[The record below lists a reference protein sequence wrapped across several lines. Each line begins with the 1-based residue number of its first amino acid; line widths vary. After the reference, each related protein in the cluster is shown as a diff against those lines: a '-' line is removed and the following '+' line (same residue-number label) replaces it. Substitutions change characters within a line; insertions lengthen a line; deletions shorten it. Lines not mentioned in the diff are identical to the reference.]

1 MLNNTEPVT
10 CSKLS
15 KSEIKIIKNEC
26 IELFKAYVN
35 KNILELS
42 KECFDIKVTDYI
54 YNHIMYSNIN
64 IINGNNGDNGDN
76 NINEKIKTIVKKTI
90 KNAWCKIITYRSY
103 SSSYI
108 RNVIVNK
115 SHLDKKLEYLQMIE
129 QPAQRTE
136 EWYTFRH
143 NLLTASSIWKV
154 FGSESFVN
162 SIIYEKCKSRF
173 EFTQQ
178 SLDSP
183 MHWGQKYEPISVKL
197 YEKKYNTVIE
207 EFGCIQ
213 HPKYYFIGASP
224 DGINV
229 DPNNGRYGRML
240 EIKNVVSRTI
250 TGIPKMEYWIQVQ
263 VQLETCDLNECDFL
277 ETKFTE
283 YESYDA
289 FINDGTF
296 NYSSDNKE
304 KGVIL
309 LFSKNGNTYY
319 EYPPLLLSQED
330 YNQWEENTI
339 NEKNVDSEWLR
350 TIYWKLDVLS
360 NVLILRNKLWFE
372 HALPKIKDVWDT
384 IEKERIEGCEHR
396 APKKRVYNNNNNNNN
411 NNNHDNNHNNNHDN
425 KYINNNKYN
434 TLVNKCFF
442 SITTT
447 N

>member
-1 MLNNTEPVT
+1 MANNSNVIP
-10 CSKLS
+10 SKLDLA
-15 KSEIKIIKNEC
+15 KIKTDC
-26 IELFKAYVN
+26 IELFKEYVT

-54 YNHIMYSNIN
+54 YNHIIYSNIS
-64 IINGNNGDNGDN
+64 INNTNNSN
-76 NINEKIKTIVKKTI
+76 NNDTNEKIRTIVKKTI
-90 KNAWCKIITYRSY
+90 KTAWCKVIPYRSY
-103 SSSYI
+103 CNSFI

-115 SHLDKKLEYLQMIE
+115 THLDKKLEYLRNAE
-129 QPAQRTE
+129 QPAQRTD
-136 EWYTFRH
+136 EWYAFRH

-154 FGSESFVN
+154 FGSEPIVN

-173 EFTQQ
+173 EFAQQ

-183 MHWGQKYEPISVKL
+183 MHWGQKYEPISVQL
-197 YEKKYNTVIE
+197 YEHTYNTVIE

-213 HPKYYFIGASP
+213 HKKYYFIGASP
-224 DGINV
+224 DGINM

-250 TGIPKMEYWIQVQ
+250 TGIPKMDYWIQVQ

-277 ETKFTE
+277 ETKFVE
-283 YESYDA
+283 YDGYDE

-296 NYSSDNKE
+296 NYSNDNKQ

-319 EYPPLLLSQED
+319 EYPELLLSQED
-330 YNQWEENTI
+330 YNVWEENTI
-339 NEKNVDSEWLR
+339 NEKNVDSQWLR
-350 TIYWKLDVLS
+350 TIYWKLEVFS

-372 HALPKIKDVWDT
+372 YALPKIKDVWDT
-384 IEKERIEGCEHR
+384 IEKERIEGCDHR

-411 NNNHDNNHNNNHDN
+411 NHNNNYNNNNYDN
-425 KYINNNKYN
+425 KYNK
-434 TLVNKCFF
+434 LVNKCFI

>member
-1 MLNNTEPVT
+1 MLNNNELVT
-10 CSKLS
+10 CIKVS
-15 KSEIKIIKNEC
+15 KSEVRIIKNDC

-54 YNHIMYSNIN
+54 YNHIIYSNI
-64 IINGNNGDNGDN
+64 IANNSN
-76 NINEKIKTIVKKTI
+76 NEKIKTIIKKTI
-90 KNAWCKIITYRSY
+90 KNAWCKVIPYRSY
-103 SSSYI
+103 SSSFI
-108 RNVIVNK
+108 RNIIVNK
-115 SHLDKKLEYLQMIE
+115 THLDKKLEYLQKIE
-129 QPAQRTE
+129 QPVQRTE

-154 FGSESFVN
+154 FGSESVVN

-173 EFTQQ
+173 EFAQQ

-197 YEKKYNTVIE
+197 YEKKYNTIIE

-304 KGVIL
+304 KGMIL

-319 EYPPLLLSQED
+319 EYPPLLLSEED
-330 YNQWEENTI
+330 YNLWEENTI
-339 NEKNVDSEWLR
+339 NEKNIDSEWLR

-396 APKKRVYNNNNNNNN
+396 APKKRVYNNNNNDNSNNN
-411 NNNHDNNHNNNHDN
+411 NNNNNNNNDNNHDN
-425 KYINNNKYN
+425 KYDNKYIN
-434 TLVNKCFF
+434 SNNYNKLVYKCFL
-442 SITTT
+442 SVTTT

>member
-1 MLNNTEPVT
+1 MANVINVRP
-10 CSKLS
+10 SKLDIA
-15 KSEIKIIKNEC
+15 KIKTDC
-26 IELFKAYVN
+26 IELFKEYVT

-54 YNHIMYSNIN
+54 YNHIIYLNIS
-64 IINGNNGDNGDN
+64 INNTNNTN
-76 NINEKIKTIVKKTI
+76 NINVHNDNNEKIRTIVKKTI
-90 KNAWCKIITYRSY
+90 KTAWCKIIPYRSY
-103 SSSYI
+103 SNSFI

-115 SHLDKKLEYLQMIE
+115 THLDKKLEYLRNAE
-129 QPAQRTE
+129 QPAQRTD
-136 EWYTFRH
+136 EWYAFRH

-154 FGSESFVN
+154 FGSEPIIN

-173 EFTQQ
+173 EFAQQ

-183 MHWGQKYEPISVKL
+183 MHWGQKYEPISVQL
-197 YEKKYNTVIE
+197 YEHTYNTIIE

-224 DGINV
+224 DGINM

-250 TGIPKMEYWIQVQ
+250 TGIPKMDYWIQVQ

-277 ETKFTE
+277 ETKFVE
-283 YESYDA
+283 YDGYDE

-296 NYSSDNKE
+296 NYSNDNKQ

-319 EYPPLLLSQED
+319 EYPELLLSQEE
-330 YNQWEENTI
+330 YNVWEENTI
-339 NEKNVDSEWLR
+339 NEKNVDSQWLR

-372 HALPKIKDVWDT
+372 YALPKIKDVWET
-384 IEKERIEGCEHR
+384 IEKERIEGCQHR
-396 APKKRVYNNNNNNNN
+396 APKKRNNNSSNSTNSTNSNSTNSNSNNSNSTN
-411 NNNHDNNHNNNHDN
+411 
-425 KYINNNKYN
+425 YNKYN
-434 TLVNKCFF
+434 NLVNKCFL

>member
-1 MLNNTEPVT
+1 MTTLNAPILTSAEIT
-10 CSKLS
+10 KI
-15 KSEIKIIKNEC
+15 KSDC
-26 IELFKAYVN
+26 IELFKSYVY

-42 KECFDIKVTDYI
+42 KECFDQKVTDYI
-54 YNHIMYSNIN
+54 YNRISYE
-64 IINGNNGDNGDN
+64 IIAA
-76 NINEKIKTIVKKTI
+76 NEQLKTIIKKTI
-90 KNAWCKIITYRSY
+90 KTAWCKIIPYRSY
-103 SSSYI
+103 PTSYI

-115 SHLDKKLEYLQMIE
+115 SHLENKLDYLRTIE

-136 EWYTFRH
+136 EWYAFRH

-162 SIIYEKCKSRF
+162 SIIYEKCKSRV
-173 EFTQQ
+173 EFTQL

-197 YEKKYNTVIE
+197 YELTYNTSID

-213 HPKYYFIGASP
+213 HPRYYFIGASP

-229 DPNNGRYGRML
+229 DKTNGRYGRML

-283 YESYDA
+283 YDSYDD
-289 FINDGTF
+289 FMKDGTF
-296 NYSSDNKE
+296 THTRENKE
-304 KGVIL
+304 KGIIL
-309 LFSKNGNTYY
+309 LFTKNGTTFY
-319 EYPPLLLSQED
+319 EYPPLLLNEMAYAEWEQVILIKYED
-330 YNQWEENTI
+330 AI
-339 NEKNVDSEWLR
+339 WLK
-350 TIYWKLDVLS
+350 TIYWKLDVFS
-360 NVLILRNKLWFE
+360 NVLILRNKAWFE
-372 HALPKIKDVWDT
+372 HALPKIKEVWNC

-396 APKKRVYNNNNNNNN
+396 APKKRTSTISTTMTTSSAQTSTSSATSHTSHTSHTNTTNTTSNNNLI
-411 NNNHDNNHNNNHDN
+411 
-425 KYINNNKYN
+425 KVCYI
-434 TLVNKCFF
+434 
-442 SITTT
+442 T

>member
-1 MLNNTEPVT
+1 MANVINVRP
-10 CSKLS
+10 SKLDIA
-15 KSEIKIIKNEC
+15 KIKTDC
-26 IELFKAYVN
+26 IELFKEYVT

-54 YNHIMYSNIN
+54 YNHIIYSNIS
-64 IINGNNGDNGDN
+64 INNTN
-76 NINEKIKTIVKKTI
+76 NINGHNDTNEKIRTIVKKTI
-90 KNAWCKIITYRSY
+90 KTAWCKVIPYRSY
-103 SSSYI
+103 CNSFI

-115 SHLDKKLEYLQMIE
+115 THLDKKLEYLRNAE
-129 QPAQRTE
+129 QPAQRTD
-136 EWYTFRH
+136 EWYAFRH

-154 FGSESFVN
+154 FGSEPIVN

-173 EFTQQ
+173 EFAQQ

-183 MHWGQKYEPISVKL
+183 MHWGQKYEPISVQL
-197 YEKKYNTVIE
+197 YEHTYNTVIE

-224 DGINV
+224 DGINM

-250 TGIPKMEYWIQVQ
+250 TGIPKMDYWIQVQ

-277 ETKFTE
+277 ETKFVE
-283 YESYDA
+283 YDGYDE

-296 NYSSDNKE
+296 NYSNDNKQ

-319 EYPPLLLSQED
+319 EYPELLLSQEE
-330 YNQWEENTI
+330 YNVWEENTI
-339 NEKNVDSEWLR
+339 NEKNVDSQWLR
-350 TIYWKLDVLS
+350 TIYWKLEVFS

-372 HALPKIKDVWDT
+372 YALPKIKDVWDT

-411 NNNHDNNHNNNHDN
+411 NHNNN
-425 KYINNNKYN
+425 NNNNYDNQYN
-434 TLVNKCFF
+434 KLVNKCFI